1 MAKKKAVARKPTPAK
16 KKAPAKQRAV
26 PRRKP
31 PQMSLGA
38 QAASPRF
45 KPEHPNPAAV
55 HNGSNTMVFK
65 TENFVESV
73 TNPVLAGAGT
83 FTISSCKFPAGH
95 SGQDVSVTFTWNRK
109 AKPTSRPI
117 KSGDLTITIDSG
129 IHMKITRTYKKIAYP
144 PIDHPGAP

>member
-38 QAASPRF
+38 QAAPPRF
-45 KPEHPNPAAV
+45 KDEPPIPAAIKK
-55 HNGSNTMVFK
+55 GSNTIVFK
-65 TENFVESV
+65 TENFVKPV
-73 TNPVLAGAGT
+73 TNPAVGGEGM
-83 FTISSCKFPAGH
+83 FTIGSCKFPAGPAQ
-95 SGQDVSVTFTWNRK
+95 QDVSVTFTWTRT
-109 AKPTSRPI
+109 AKTTSRPI

-129 IHMKITRTYKKIAYP
+129 MHKKITRTYRRIAYP
-144 PIDHPGAP
+144 PIDDPGAP